1 MKVGFID
8 YFLMNP
14 LGLRRLPL
22 LFADLL
28 DRVQMNEGTFLV
40 ADDDIKQPI
49 SIHIACR
56 AHSAAFVCP
65 NSAPIRTEL
74 IQYDSGGFL
83 RQSLNQFGF
92 GHFHMGSDTF
102 SNIPITKRIR
112 DIVSLG
118 SSLDIKSH
126 IEIKD
131 YGLSNTALPFPYS
144 DHTVNFQTM

>member
-1 MKVGFID
+1 MMYWVEVTADTDGCEWHSV
-8 YFLMNP
+8 
-14 LGLRRLPL
+14 LRTT
-22 LFADLL
+22 L
-28 DRVQMNEGTFLV
+28 DHDT
-40 ADDDIKQPI
+40 
-49 SIHIACR
+49 HIACR
-56 AHSAAFVCP
+56 AHSAAFVYP

-92 GHFHMGSDTF
+92 GQFHMGSDTF

>member
-1 MKVGFID
+1 MMYWIEVTTDTDGCEWHSV
-8 YFLMNP
+8 
-14 LGLRRLPL
+14 LRT
-22 LFADLL
+22 AL
-28 DRVQMNEGTFLV
+28 DHDT
-40 ADDDIKQPI
+40 
-49 SIHIACR
+49 HIACR

-65 NSAPIRTEL
+65 HSAPIRTEL

-83 RQSLNQFGF
+83 RQSLNQFAF
-92 GHFHMGSDTF
+92 GQFHMSSDTF